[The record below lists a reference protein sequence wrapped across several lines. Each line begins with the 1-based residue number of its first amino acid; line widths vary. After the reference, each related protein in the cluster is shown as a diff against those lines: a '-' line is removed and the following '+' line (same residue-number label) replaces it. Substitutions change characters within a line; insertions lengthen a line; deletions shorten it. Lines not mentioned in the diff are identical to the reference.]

1 MTSPPPDGPPAG
13 SSAGGQ
19 DPFWTV
25 FEASPTAMLLAD
37 DRRRCVDANGAA
49 CRLLGLSREE
59 LLIRRIDDLTPPE
72 ARPGVPDQWSAFL
85 REGSQAACSELV
97 VADGTRIEV
106 EYSASAA
113 VLPGRHLW
121 MLTTSSGARRRP
133 PAEYRSL
140 PHDAPAA
147 ASAPPAYGGAL
158 SRREREVLGLL
169 AMGASGPEI
178 AERLFISP
186 ATVRTHIGNAITKL
200 GAKTRTQAI
209 ALALQQRAITL
220 EPDVPAGPPPAEAT

>member
-1 MTSPPPDGPPAG
+1 M
-13 SSAGGQ
+13 
-19 DPFWTV
+19 
-25 FEASPTAMLLAD
+25 
-37 DRRRCVDANGAA
+37 
-49 CRLLGLSREE
+49 
-59 LLIRRIDDLTPPE
+59 
-72 ARPGVPDQWSAFL
+72 
-85 REGSQAACSELV
+85 
-97 VADGTRIEV
+97 
-106 EYSASAA
+106 
-113 VLPGRHLW
+113 
-121 MLTTSSGARRRP
+121 
-133 PAEYRSL
+133 